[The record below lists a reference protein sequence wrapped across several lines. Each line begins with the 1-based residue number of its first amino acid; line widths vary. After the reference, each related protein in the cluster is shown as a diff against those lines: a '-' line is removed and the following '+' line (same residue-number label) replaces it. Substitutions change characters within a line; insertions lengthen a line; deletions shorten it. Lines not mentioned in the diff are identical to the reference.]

1 MFAILGV
8 APLRGQGLSIEDDS
22 VDRSVVVISDR
33 FAQRH
38 FAGRDA
44 IGARVVLNRRPYTV
58 VGVMPAWFEFPKR
71 GAEFN
76 GEPADVY
83 LPLQFT
89 RVERQARGMFYS
101 HSVVGRLRSGV
112 SARQAAADTAALAP
126 RVLENYP
133 PAMREMGWSLQII
146 ATPLLD
152 ELAGSV
158 RRPLLILLG
167 AVGLV
172 LLVACANVAN
182 VIMSRQM
189 ARQREIGVR
198 VAMGAAR
205 RRLVQMLLT
214 ENLILAFAGGVAG
227 LVIGQWAVRT
237 VPAVIASSLPG
248 VSDVALDARVIGFTF
263 VLSLITAV
271 VFGLAP
277 LLSSGRDE
285 VNAVLREG
293 TRATGGREQRR
304 LQAGFVVSSV
314 ALAFV
319 LLISAGLLIRS
330 FANLMAVDPGLRAS
344 NVLNFEITLPFT
356 GYNDG
361 PRVRE
366 FHQALHE
373 RLRAIPGVRAAVLA
387 SDLPVRGDGER
398 RAFTPSG
405 QPSGS
410 AIPPSVAVTWSFG
423 DYLSTFGVPLVRG
436 RNFAPEEF
444 AENRQVVLVS
454 RALAGK
460 YWRGEDPIGKQL
472 RWGGPPSTAPWQT
485 VVGVVGDVVDGPLG
499 SEPVIHV
506 YAPYIE
512 VDDRQLAAPVG

>member
-1 MFAILGV
+1 M
-8 APLRGQGLSIEDDS
+8 
-22 VDRSVVVISDR
+22 
-33 FAQRH
+33 
-38 FAGRDA
+38 
-44 IGARVVLNRRPYTV
+44 
-58 VGVMPAWFEFPKR
+58 
-71 GAEFN
+71 
-76 GEPADVY
+76 
-83 LPLQFT
+83 
-89 RVERQARGMFYS
+89 
-101 HSVVGRLRSGV
+101 
-112 SARQAAADTAALAP
+112 
-126 RVLENYP
+126 
-133 PAMREMGWSLQII
+133 
-146 ATPLLD
+146 
-152 ELAGSV
+152 
-158 RRPLLILLG
+158 
-167 AVGLV
+167 

-319 LLISAGLLIRS
+319 LLIGAGLLIRS

-344 NVLNFEITLPFT
+344 NVLN
-356 GYNDG
+356 
-361 PRVRE
+361 
-366 FHQALHE
+366 
-373 RLRAIPGVRAAVLA
+373 LRDHAAVHRLQ
-387 SDLPVRGDGER
+387 R
-398 RAFTPSG
+398 R
-405 QPSGS
+405 
-410 AIPPSVAVTWSFG
+410 PPGA
-423 DYLSTFGVPLVRG
+423 
-436 RNFAPEEF
+436 
-444 AENRQVVLVS
+444 
-454 RALAGK
+454 
-460 YWRGEDPIGKQL
+460 
-472 RWGGPPSTAPWQT
+472 
-485 VVGVVGDVVDGPLG
+485 
-499 SEPVIHV
+499 
-506 YAPYIE
+506 
-512 VDDRQLAAPVG
+512 